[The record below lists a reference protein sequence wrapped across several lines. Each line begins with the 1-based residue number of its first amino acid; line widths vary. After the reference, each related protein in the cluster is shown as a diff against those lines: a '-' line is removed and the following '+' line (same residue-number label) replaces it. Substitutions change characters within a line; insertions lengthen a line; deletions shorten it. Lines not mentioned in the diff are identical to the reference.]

1 MTRQQQLAFP
11 EAQEMRS
18 VLGCPFPEYG
28 STRQQESSST
38 VPIVWHYDA
47 SLYAQKMDKSA
58 SFGFGA
64 RLKAARQAAKL
75 SGAELGRGA
84 GEKPGKDASKQS
96 VADWEAERHYPKA
109 DQLRLICLKLNIS
122 ADQLIFG
129 DIKKDPQLEKAA
141 SVVQALTEDQRKK
154 LLAMMLGP
162 AIPDGEVAKH
172 LPPPPQQ
179 PTTKKEKSK

>member
-1 MTRQQQLAFP
+1 
-11 EAQEMRS
+11 MRS

-28 STRQQESSST
+28 SPGLLKSSSA
-38 VPIVWHYDA
+38 VPIVSHEA
-47 SLYAQKMDKSA
+47 AISYAQEMDKSA

-64 RLKAARQAAKL
+64 RLKKARTTAKL

-122 ADQLIFG
+122 ADYLIFG
-129 DIKKDPQLEKAA
+129 DIKKDAELEKAA
-141 SVVQALTEDQRKK
+141 SVVQALTEEQRKK
-154 LLAMMLGP
+154 LLSMMLGP
-162 AIPDGEVAKH
+162 AVPDGKVAEH
-172 LPPPPQQ
+172 LPPPPQ
-179 PTTKKEKSK
+179 PVTTKRGKE

>member
-28 STRQQESSST
+28 STRQDESSST
-38 VPIVWHYDA
+38 VPIVWHDEP
-47 SLYAQKMDKSA
+47 SLYAQKMDKTA

-64 RLKAARQAAKL
+64 RLKEARQAAKL

-122 ADQLIFG
+122 ADYLIFG
-129 DIKKDPQLEKAA
+129 DIKKDAELIKAA
-141 SVVQALTEDQRKK
+141 SVVQALTDDQRKS

-162 AIPDGEVAKH
+162 AVPDGHVEKH

-179 PTTKKEKSK
+179 PITKKEKSK

>member
-11 EAQEMRS
+11 ESQEMRS

-28 STRQQESSST
+28 STRPRESSST
-38 VPIVWHYDA
+38 VPIVWHEPTT
-47 SLYAQKMDKSA
+47 LYAQTMDRSA

-64 RLKAARQAAKL
+64 RLKEARTNAKM

-122 ADQLIFG
+122 ADYLIFG
-129 DIKKDPQLEKAA
+129 DIKRDAELAKAA
-141 SVVQALTEDQRKK
+141 SVVQALTEDQRKR

-162 AIPDGEVAKH
+162 AVPDGKVAEH
-172 LPPPPQQ
+172 LPPPPQ
-179 PTTKKEKSK
+179 PILSRKGK

>member
-28 STRQQESSST
+28 STRQTESSST
-38 VPIVWHYDA
+38 VPIVSHYGD
-47 SLYAQKMDKSA
+47 SLYAQKMDKTA

-64 RLKAARQAAKL
+64 RLKKARETANL
-75 SGAELGRGA
+75 SGTELGRGA

-122 ADQLIFG
+122 ADHLIFG
-129 DIKKDPQLEKAA
+129 DIKKDAALLQAA
-141 SVVQALTEDQRKK
+141 SVVQALTEEQRKK
-154 LLAMMLGP
+154 LLSMMMGP
-162 AIPDGEVAKH
+162 AVPDGKVAEH
-172 LPPPPQQ
+172 LPPPP
-179 PTTKKEKSK
+179 PLTAKKKGKV